1 VHWRL
6 AIYSYYILSQKAE
19 NIFEQCKH
27 KVRQSKEQT
36 WGQHDKCHSSW
47 NLKYKNYNN
56 VLSFTISFRSG
67 PMTPTYKST
76 PVQRVGVQLDH
87 RTSRSDTGYY
97 SINTKPDSTGSIPR
111 TGQRVTDK
119 PNAELFAY
127 VFIKIVIVIKT
138 D

>member
-1 VHWRL
+1 
-6 AIYSYYILSQKAE
+6 
-19 NIFEQCKH
+19 
-27 KVRQSKEQT
+27 
-36 WGQHDKCHSSW
+36 
-47 NLKYKNYNN
+47 
-56 VLSFTISFRSG
+56 
-67 PMTPTYKST
+67 MTPTYKST
-76 PVQRVGVQLDH
+76 PVQRVCVQLDH

-97 SINTKPDSTGSIPR
+97 SINTKADSAGSIPR